1 MHFSRSHLGFMLS
14 ELVRSD
20 VQESRYVHNLFIR
33 SDIKS
38 WNYKPCFFT
47 KRISLLLRSSKLGFF
62 DQIKRNRKFSEKK
75 IIIGRF
81 FLMSKIQGMK
91 DENWHFVGFEIFWQ
105 WTLLHFPEL
114 RCLYY
119 FAFRGAEW
127 WKDCQAVAWHS
138 LSTLIQNGW
147 HLGILL

>member
-1 MHFSRSHLGFMLS
+1 MLS

-38 WNYKPCFFT
+38 WNYKPWFFFT

-75 IIIGRF
+75 NHNSQIFTFRHLMF
-81 FLMSKIQGMK
+81 DLMSKIQGMK
-91 DENWHFVGFEIFWQ
+91 DETWHFVGFEIFWQ
-105 WTLLHFPEL
+105 WTLLHFPEF